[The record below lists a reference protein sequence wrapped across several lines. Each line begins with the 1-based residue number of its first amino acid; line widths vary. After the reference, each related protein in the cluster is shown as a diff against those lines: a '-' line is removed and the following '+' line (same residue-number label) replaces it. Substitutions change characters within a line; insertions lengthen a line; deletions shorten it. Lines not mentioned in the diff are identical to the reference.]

1 MADRAGNEQGVRISH
16 ENLQIIRAELRNLT
30 GDDDLYND
38 AAPYMQKMV
47 RSYLQDC
54 QRRQEERAQ
63 SHTRVRSKQIED
75 QILKC
80 ERLEKFQFIQA
91 LEKALRLG
99 ITITPMFMKTPED
112 SLEHARRTQKAY
124 PFMFMDEWEA
134 IRVEDSSRYHYASG
148 APKRAKTSH
157 NPGGDKLMS
166 HALAWWHIAG
176 GPFTITK
183 PTDHSAPKNDGGAL
197 GRYLH
202 ACIYDAY
209 KASGHYIPT
218 GDSFGHYVKKLKRHA
233 EEIAVSL

>member
-1 MADRAGNEQGVRISH
+1 MADRTGNAQDVRISH
-16 ENLQIIRAELRNLT
+16 ENLQIIRAELCNLT

-38 AAPYMQKMV
+38 AAPYMQKQV
-47 RSYLQDC
+47 RYYLQGC

-80 ERLEKFQFIQA
+80 EGLEKFQFTQA

-99 ITITPMFMKTPED
+99 ITITPMFMKTREE

-124 PFMFMDEWEA
+124 PFMFMDEWES
-134 IRVEDSSRYHYASG
+134 IRIEDSSRYYYVSG
-148 APKRAKTSH
+148 APKRAKAPH
-157 NPGGDKLMS
+157 HPGGDKLMS
-166 HALAWWHIAG
+166 HALAWWHIAR
-176 GPFTITK
+176 GPFTITT
-183 PTDHSAPKNDGGAL
+183 PTDYSAPNNDGGAL

-218 GDSFGHYVKKLKRHA
+218 GDSFGHYVKKLKRPA
-233 EEIAVSL
+233 EELAISL